1 MKDLLEEIRTAIT
14 LDPSIVPDVLSA
26 VSDGMARWQ
35 AGVKREM
42 DMNAYNGIIAAFGLP
57 RDLRNLSAT
66 NHQHRTCARLAA
78 VGLNLGRRTVSSMSS
93 VEQTIYAFV
102 VEADTLYPADAAQH
116 YSVIQCAPIGMDEKS

>member
-57 RDLRNLSAT
+57 RDLRNLNVG
-66 NHQHRTCARLAA
+66 NHHHRTQARLAA
-78 VGLNLGRRTVSSMSS
+78 VGLNLGRRQVDSMSKL
-93 VEQTIYAFV
+93 ETTLYQFV
-102 VEADTLYPADAAQH
+102 VSADAAFPVDAARH
-116 YSVIQCAPIGMDEKS
+116 YDVLQCEPIGEVN